1 MGAQFSQQEYK
12 AHLTKFSDEFLTLE
26 HSEDLDNFLMASE
39 DFINVFTSVTLSD
52 FRAIKEC
59 NKADNI
65 VHIVSHVSKT
75 QEFIL
80 LRVFW
85 LLLLDLYNC
94 T

>member
-65 VHIVSHVSKT
+65 VHIVSHVSKNT
-75 QEFIL
+75 WIHFLKSI
-80 LRVFW
+80 FY
-85 LLLLDLYNC
+85 DL
-94 T
+94 